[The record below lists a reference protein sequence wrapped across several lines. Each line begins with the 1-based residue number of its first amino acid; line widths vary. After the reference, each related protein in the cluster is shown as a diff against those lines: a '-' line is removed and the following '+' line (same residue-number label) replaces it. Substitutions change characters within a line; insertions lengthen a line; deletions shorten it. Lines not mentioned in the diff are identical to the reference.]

1 MEFNFQRIFKSL
13 LFSSSKSLTV
23 KDFQDIITRY
33 HNLPSPLKK
42 EMLLGGM
49 VEGESTE
56 NIVKQVPV
64 LITATQIRDS
74 MDALAESLIKNK
86 EVYRLVNG
94 PNGYRLSLSPD
105 FADWIRLLRDN
116 PKPQRLSQA
125 AMETLAIVAYRQP
138 VSRSDIEAIRGVSS
152 DSSINTLL
160 EHELILVSGR
170 ADLPGRPLQYE
181 TCDKFLEYC
190 GLSSIAELP
199 ASDILS
205 PEQVNE
211 WILEASN
218 HEMETLSDTDV
229 GLPTSGKI

>member
-190 GLSSIAELP
+190 GLSSIEELP

-218 HEMETLSDTDV
+218 HEME
-229 GLPTSGKI
+229 P

>member
-1 MEFNFQRIFKSL
+1 MA
-13 LFSSSKSLTV
+13 
-23 KDFQDIITRY
+23 
-33 HNLPSPLKK
+33 SPK
-42 EMLLGGM
+42 
-49 VEGESTE
+49 
-56 NIVKQVPV
+56 
-64 LITATQIRDS
+64 
-74 MDALAESLIKNK
+74 
-86 EVYRLVNG
+86 
-94 PNGYRLSLSPD
+94 
-105 FADWIRLLRDN
+105 RDN

-190 GLSSIAELP
+190 GLSSIEELP